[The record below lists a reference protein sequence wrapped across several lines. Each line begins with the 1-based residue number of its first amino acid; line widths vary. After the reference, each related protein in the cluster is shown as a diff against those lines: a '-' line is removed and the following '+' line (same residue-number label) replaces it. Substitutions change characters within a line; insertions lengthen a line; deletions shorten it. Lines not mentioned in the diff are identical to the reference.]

1 MALVTTRRIEID
13 MRPESVDD
21 PLSIRLLTTALL
33 ASSILACSLVDDDEP
48 PVADTGDS
56 GPDVDACHAQ
66 LEAAEAECLNGMT
79 FHSTVQAGGGSIILV
94 DDPGASVGVGP
105 DAWLIQVGA
114 QADYV
119 AAYQA
124 GDATCS
130 AGCGW
135 CNPGESM
142 CHQGFNEDG
151 IPVGC
156 FMCVPYGTPDMG
168 TQCAAFM
175 AACAGLD
182 ETGAEEEEGADET
195 GAESDSG
202 GMELAD
208 PEAFDCRDWDLEGAV
223 VLDERGDVSVEAA
236 IVELAAAHFGEPL
249 AKCDGTRFRRRS
261 DGYFEVSA
269 LASSGLLARIGF
281 ARGDVILA
289 VDGEPM
295 RGADRIVS
303 KAMDAFM
310 GARPASELT
319 LVVLRGA
326 ATIDMLVRIR

>member
-1 MALVTTRRIEID
+1 VLHHHFDDQA
-13 MRPESVDD
+13 SVGS
-21 PLSIRLLTTALL
+21 LITVLL
-33 ASSILACSLVDDDEP
+33 ASAILACSLVDDEP

-56 GPDVDACHAQ
+56 GPDVDVCFAQ
-66 LEAAEAECLNGMT
+66 LEVAQAECRDGMS
-79 FHSTVQAGGGSIILV
+79 FHSTFQAGGGSIILI

-105 DAWLIQVGA
+105 DAWLIEVRT
-114 QADYV
+114 QADYI
-119 AAYQA
+119 AAYQV

-142 CHQGFNEDG
+142 CHQGFNESG
-151 IPVGC
+151 VPVGC
-156 FMCVPYGTPDMG
+156 FMCVPYGTPDLG

-175 AACAGLD
+175 AGCSGLD
-182 ETGAEEEEGADET
+182 ETGADEEEEEGVDET

-208 PEAFDCRDWDLEGAV
+208 EDAFDCRDWVLEDAV
-223 VLDERGDVSVEAA
+223 VLDERGDVIVDAS

-269 LASSGLLARIGF
+269 LAPRGLLARIGL
-281 ARGDVILA
+281 ARGDVIVA
-289 VDGEPM
+289 VDGESM

>member
-1 MALVTTRRIEID
+1 MLHHHFDNQT
-13 MRPESVDD
+13 
-21 PLSIRLLTTALL
+21 SIGSLITALL
-33 ASSILACSLVDDDEP
+33 ASGILACSIVDDDEP
-48 PVADTGDS
+48 PVADTGDVEP
-56 GPDVDACHAQ
+56 GDNVCLVQ
-66 LEAAEAECLNGMT
+66 LETAKAKCLDGMS
-79 FHSTVQAGGGSIILV
+79 FHSTYQSGGGSIILV
-94 DDPGASVGVGP
+94 DDPGASVGP
-105 DAWLIQVGA
+105 NAWLIEVGA
-114 QADYV
+114 QSDYI

-142 CHQGFNEDG
+142 CHQGFDENH

-156 FMCVPYGTPDMG
+156 FMCIAYGTPDMG

-175 AACAGLD
+175 AACDGLD
-182 ETGAEEEEGADET
+182 ETGTDEEEDEGVDET

-223 VLDERGDVSVEAA
+223 VLDPRGGVIVDAA

-261 DGYFEVSA
+261 DGYFEISA
-269 LASSGLLARIGF
+269 LASHGLLARIGL

-310 GARPASELT
+310 STRPASELT

-326 ATIDMLVRIR
+326 ATIDALVRIR